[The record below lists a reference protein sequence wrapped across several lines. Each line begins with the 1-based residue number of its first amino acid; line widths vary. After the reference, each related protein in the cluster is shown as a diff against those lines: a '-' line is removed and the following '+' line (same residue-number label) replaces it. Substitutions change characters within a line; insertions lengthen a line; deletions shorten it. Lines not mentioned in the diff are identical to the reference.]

1 MTLSEGVSV
10 TKGGQDRHVGTTLTS
25 AWTRVF
31 VETSTKYAQI
41 LMVLSIA
48 HVERGICREAVVFV
62 KVSIGIV
69 VLTYHFIDLSG
80 LNAICRMVKIM

>member
-1 MTLSEGVSV
+1 MVREPQDATLSEGVSV
-10 TKGGQDRHVGTTLTS
+10 TKGGQDQHVGTTLTS

-48 HVERGICREAVVFV
+48 HAERGIYREAIVFV
-62 KVSIGIV
+62 KVTIV
-69 VLTYHFIDLSG
+69 NV
-80 LNAICRMVKIM
+80 V